1 MHNVYLIKTDIK
13 VKANTFLN
21 INILA
26 EDLSDATS
34 SASYLKYNGEELKKH
49 IVSVEVLVSNV
60 LRDTWNIN
68 DLNSNYK
75 KEDKE
80 ENKTYTDEN
89 GNPLPVVG

>member
-1 MHNVYLIKTDIK
+1 MYNVYLIKTNIK

-49 IVSVEVLVSNV
+49 IVSVELILSNV
-60 LRDTWNIN
+60 ILDTWRIN
-68 DLNSNYK
+68 DLNSDYTA
-75 KEDKE
+75 
-80 ENKTYTDEN
+80 ENKDNQEA
-89 GNPLPVVG
+89 LPPADNI

>member
-1 MHNVYLIKTDIK
+1 MYNVYLVKTNIKIK
-13 VKANTFLN
+13 NNTFLN

-60 LRDTWNIN
+60 LNNTWNIK
-68 DLNSNYK
+68 DLNPDYTEESK
-75 KEDKE
+75 DKQ
-80 ENKTYTDEN
+80 EN
-89 GNPLPVVG
+89 LPPADNI

>member
-1 MHNVYLIKTDIK
+1 MYNVYLIKTDIK

-26 EDLSDATS
+26 EDLSNATS

-60 LRDTWNIN
+60 IRDSWSVKNLNPDYTEESKDKQENLPPTDNI
-68 DLNSNYK
+68 
-75 KEDKE
+75 
-80 ENKTYTDEN
+80 
-89 GNPLPVVG
+89 